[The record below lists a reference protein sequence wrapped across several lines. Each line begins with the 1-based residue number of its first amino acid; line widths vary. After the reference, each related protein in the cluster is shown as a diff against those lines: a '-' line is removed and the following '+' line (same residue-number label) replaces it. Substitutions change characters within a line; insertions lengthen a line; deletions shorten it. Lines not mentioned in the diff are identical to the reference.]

1 MLFCLTNISA
11 KNLPHI
17 LGNHFGMEHHILV
30 HLCQL
35 LLPLKALKKYAQIL
49 LCFGTKNVGEIAGN
63 FCFFVVTIEK
73 EEKVIYH

>member
-1 MLFCLTNISA
+1 
-11 KNLPHI
+11 
-17 LGNHFGMEHHILV
+17 V

-35 LLPLKALKKYAQIL
+35 LLPLKALKKYAQML

-73 EEKVIYH
+73 EENVI